1 VYVLAVPDPSI
12 VRFRRAVATACA
24 ELDRRRQEVNDLNV
38 FPVADGD
45 TGDNMAMT
53 MRAVLAELDRING
66 QMVDDIGRD
75 DLVAAVARAAL
86 LGARGN
92 SGVILSQIVRGAAE
106 ELASR
111 PGELIDPILVS
122 AAFARA
128 ADAAYESVRNPAE
141 GTMLSAV
148 RAMAHRVAQDLAH
161 MSPRRLD
168 AGVSPEDQD
177 QLLAEVL
184 ERALDAGQEAVKR
197 GPEQLDVL
205 REAGV
210 VDAGAYGLTVIVAGV
225 IAALRGD
232 DSRPELEHHQA
243 PAGRDLHL
251 PQHGD
256 SRYRYCTNFAVTGSG
271 LDGPS
276 FVPRLEEIGDSVL
289 VVGDRQTLKV
299 HVHTDEPNLAVELFE
314 TAPGTAEVSHLDVA
328 DMREQVAERAARL
341 GAGNG
346 HGAAPDEIAVCG
358 AVVVASGPG
367 LVEMYRGLGAH
378 VVDGGATLNP
388 STYDILAGI
397 HAVAAAEAIVLPN
410 SPNVILAAE
419 RAAELSEK
427 PTCVVPTRAQ
437 QVGLAALLAF
447 DSSLPAAENA
457 EAVRDAAGGVVTG
470 GVARA
475 GRDDASGRFR
485 EGDAVGYADDELV
498 AWGDPAETLAT
509 VLQRVCDGCEVVTVV
524 AGDGAPL
531 DEDGVARRVPDGLEL
546 DHHDGGQASWW
557 WLIAAE

>member
-1 VYVLAVPDPSI
+1 MPDPSI

-75 DLVAAVARAAL
+75 ELVAAVARAAL

-92 SGVILSQIVRGAAE
+92 SGVILSQIVRGAAQ

-141 GTMLSAV
+141 GTMLSAI
-148 RAMAHRVAQDLAH
+148 RAMAHRIAQDLAH
-161 MSPRRLD
+161 MSPQRLD
-168 AGVSPEDQD
+168 PGVAPEQQD
-177 QLLAEVL
+177 ELLAEVL
-184 ERALDAGQEAVKR
+184 ERALDAGEEAVKR
-197 GPEQLDVL
+197 GPEQLEVL

-210 VDAGAYGLTVIVAGV
+210 VDAGAYGLTVIIAGV

-232 DSRPELEHHQA
+232 ERRPELEHHHA

-256 SRYRYCTNFAVTGSG
+256 SRYRYCTNFAVTGVE

-289 VVGDRQTLKV
+289 VVGDSRTLKV
-299 HVHTDEPNLAVELFE
+299 HVHTDEPDRAVALFE
-314 TAPGTAEVSHLDVA
+314 STPGASEVSRLDVA

-341 GAGNG
+341 GTNGNGNG
-346 HGAAPDEIAVCG
+346 HAPAADAIGVCG
-358 AVVVASGPG
+358 AVVVASGEG
-367 LVEMYRGLGAH
+367 LVEMYRALGAH
-378 VVDGGATLNP
+378 VVDGGRTLNP
-388 STYDILAGI
+388 STYDILAAI
-397 HAVAAAEAIVLPN
+397 HAVPAAEAIVLPN

-427 PTCVVPTRAQ
+427 PACVVPTRAQ

-447 DSSLPAAENA
+447 DSSLTAGENA
-457 EAVRDAAGGVVTG
+457 TAVGAAAGSVVTG

-475 GRDDASGRFR
+475 ARDDASGRFH
-485 EGDAVGYADDELV
+485 EGDAVGYASDELI
-498 AWGDPAETLAT
+498 AWGEPAETLAA
-509 VLQRVCDGCEVVTVV
+509 VLKRVCDGCEVVTVV
-524 AGDGAPL
+524 AGEDAPL
-531 DEDGVARRVPDGLEL
+531 DADAVADELPDGLEL
-546 DHHDGGQASWW
+546 DHHDGGQPSWW